1 MIKIVK
7 LQNNSEIIGHVLHE
21 DDNNVLIEDPF
32 TINYIFSPRNQR
44 PVIGLLRYMPFAES
58 RTISFQKTDIIVSL
72 QARKS
77 MANYYEAVLISHIK
91 EVDES
96 MDSELESIAEFEVNQ
111 DESSTDVL
119 TAMME
124 RLNPNNS
131 MH

>member
-7 LQNNSEIIGHVLHE
+7 LQNNSEIIGHVIHE
-21 DDNNVLIEDPF
+21 DEKDVLIEDPF
-32 TINYIFSPRNQR
+32 TINYIFSPRSER

-58 RTISFQKTDIIVSL
+58 RTISFQKSNVIASL
-72 QARKS
+72 AARKS
-77 MANYYEAVLISHIK
+77 MANYYEAVLQTYIK

-96 MDSELESIAEFEVNQ
+96 IDVELESIAELEENQ
-111 DESSTDVL
+111 NDTTTDVL